1 MTLVDGID
9 GIDGT
14 DGADGFVGVRSER
27 VLVRLADGAGAL
39 LRDAQLTLGPQRPF
53 AMVGM
58 DARRRF
64 IQARPGRGRADE
76 TSGRQPGLDTAGGG
90 AHMDH
95 IGSEPQI
102 SMSPVADRKSVG
114 LLALAASDEPW

>member
-58 DARRRF
+58 DAHRCGNH
-64 IQARPGRGRADE
+64 ARPGRGRDE